1 MERRN
6 FLKGAAAVGAAAA
19 VAGCDGAENRAG
31 DTPGAPAIVTR
42 KRSLKMVTTWPKNF
56 PGMGMSAERLAQRI
70 TEATDGELTVRVYA
84 AGELVGA
91 FEAFDAVSSG
101 TADFAHH
108 ADYYLQGK
116 SRAFPF
122 FTTVPFGMTADE
134 LAAWIQIDGGQELW
148 DELYARFNAKP
159 LLAASTG
166 TQLGGWYRREIRTVE
181 DFKGLR
187 IRMPGLGGE
196 VMRRMGAAVV
206 ALAGGDIFTAMQ
218 QGTVD
223 AAEWVGPWN
232 DLAFGLHRVASRYYY
247 PGFHEPGAAL
257 ALAVN
262 RTVWD
267 SFTPRQQMLIEAIAG
282 REYVYSWSE
291 FKVRNAESQQ
301 VLIDKHQ
308 IEAKPFPEDVI
319 RELARISVEVLAE
332 TAEADD
338 FTRRVYDS
346 YMAAMKKYM
355 AYQETAEHAFIDAR
369 RIWLDMQN

>member
-1 MERRN
+1 MERRD
-6 FLKGAAAVGAAAA
+6 FLKATVALSAATA
-19 VAGCDGAENRAG
+19 VAACDSPDRTEG
-31 DTPGAPAIVTR
+31 DRRAPAIITG
-42 KRSLKMVTTWPKNF
+42 KHDLKMVTTWPKNF
-56 PGMGMSAERLAQRI
+56 PGTGMSAERLAQRI
-70 TEATDGELTVRVYA
+70 TDATGGELTVRVFA

-91 FEAFDAVSSG
+91 FEAFDAASSG
-101 TADFAHH
+101 AADFAHH

-122 FTTVPFGMTADE
+122 FTSVPFGMTADE
-134 LAAWIQIDGGQELW
+134 LAAWIQIDGGQQLW
-148 DELYARFNAKP
+148 EELYARFNVKP
-159 LLAASTG
+159 ILAASTG
-166 TQLGGWYRREIRTVE
+166 TQIGGWYRREIKSVE

-196 VMRRMGAAVV
+196 VMRRLGAAVV
-206 ALAGGDIFTAMQ
+206 ALPGGEIFTALQ

-262 RTVWD
+262 LDVWQ
-267 SFTPRQQMLIEAIAG
+267 SLTPRQQLLIEAVAG
-282 REYVYSWSE
+282 GEYIYSWSE
-291 FKVRNAESQQ
+291 FKVRNAESQR
-301 VLIDKHQ
+301 VLTDKHQ
-308 IEAKPFPEDVI
+308 VEALPFPDDVM
-319 RELARISVEVLAE
+319 RELARISIEVLAE
-332 TAEADD
+332 TAEADE

-369 RIWLDMQN
+369 RLWLDMQN